1 MFSRLQMNKSISI
14 FMKNHLNVHKAKK
27 QNKEVHGGTTLTL
40 MPLSHVEQIRSCDG
54 TISSSLNVWYKQNIY
69 INSYFLILPKPPPHP
84 PPKKKNK
91 KKNNNEKTS
100 EKNKQQQQ
108 RKNVC
113 IGTLKSN
120 SKRLQVEGVRV

>member
-69 INSYFLILPKPPPHP
+69 INSYFLILPKPTP
-84 PPKKKNK
+84 PPQKKTTTTK
-91 KKNNNEKTS
+91 KQARKTNNNNKEKTYA
-100 EKNKQQQQ
+100 
-108 RKNVC
+108 
-113 IGTLKSN
+113 
-120 SKRLQVEGVRV
+120 